1 MVATAERMGFEVGEG
16 AGAGR
21 SSAAVSWCFHEELAE
36 QLIRRMAPHVP
47 WAVAIHSPDSPAPR
61 ADQLPDL
68 NGVAPWVRS
77 TGGVP
82 EGMYTLAGLNCRMRV
97 YRYESDG
104 GDRFLPHYDEC
115 WPGSR
120 LRLSADGEACLE
132 QDGWRYSS
140 AATAGDPHGDRWAWS
155 ATDLPNP
162 NPHRNPTPDAAPSPD
177 QVGDGPGLAADGAP
191 LPERRLRGR
200 RDRALPRSA
209 RGRAAD
215 RGRRLGLRPA
225 GDGLDPVLRADLQ
238 VQPRARAAAGARGA
252 RGARRP
258 VPWPQRHRDR
268 LEIASRSPGDRTPYA
283 SAPRLAAIGATL
295 LEGSRRGAASAPLHC
310 ASVRTRS
317 AAGRS
322 HHARAAVLPPPHTH
336 TSAPKNVP

>member
-82 EGMYTLAGLNCRMRV
+82 EGMYTLAGLNCRMRM

-104 GDRFLPHYDEC
+104 GDRFLPHYDEV

-155 ATDLPNP
+155 ATDRVSQLTVLLYLNDDFEGGETVLYPGQ
-162 NPHRNPTPDAAPSPD
+162 HKDERPTEGGVSVSVRPATGSILCFGQTFKFNRARVPQPV
-177 QVGDGPGLAADGAP
+177 QEVQEGLGAP
-191 LPERRLRGR
+191 CRGGSAIEIAAR
-200 RDRALPRSA
+200 SPRDRP
-209 RGRAAD
+209 
-215 RGRRLGLRPA
+215 
-225 GDGLDPVLRADLQ
+225 
-238 VQPRARAAAGARGA
+238 
-252 RGARRP
+252 
-258 VPWPQRHRDR
+258 
-268 LEIASRSPGDRTPYA
+268 PYA
-283 SAPRLAAIGATL
+283 PAPRLVAIRATL

>member
-120 LRLSADGEACLE
+120 LRLGADGEACLE

-155 ATDLPNP
+155 ATDRVSQLTVLLYLNDDFEGGETVLYPGQ
-162 NPHRNPTPDAAPSPD
+162 HKDERPTEGGVSVSVRPATGSILCFGQTFKFNRARVPQPVQEVQEVQEGLGAPCRVAAAPWRA
-177 QVGDGPGLAADGAP
+177 PG
-191 LPERRLRGR
+191 
-200 RDRALPRSA
+200 
-209 RGRAAD
+209 
-215 RGRRLGLRPA
+215 
-225 GDGLDPVLRADLQ
+225 
-238 VQPRARAAAGARGA
+238 
-252 RGARRP
+252 
-258 VPWPQRHRDR
+258 DR
-268 LEIASRSPGDRTPYA
+268 LEIAWRS
-283 SAPRLAAIGATL
+283 SAL
-295 LEGSRRGAASAPLHC
+295 
-310 ASVRTRS
+310 RTRPEV
-317 AAGRS
+317 GRDRG
-322 HHARAAVLPPPHTH
+322 HPP
-336 TSAPKNVP
+336 